1 MLPIGLIPSSF
12 ALLPEGKETL
22 PRTDSTLFT
31 LFFHSATARHNG
43 THTMCPGWYRVSGML

>member
-22 PRTDSTLFT
+22 PRTDSTLF
-31 LFFHSATARHNG
+31 FHSATARHNG
-43 THTMCPGWYRVSGML
+43 THTMCPGWYRASGML